1 MELNK
6 NGRNFLL
13 GTLFKS
19 YLIQTAVCSLIIWVC
34 TDVMDVAVS
43 QIFRKCFG
51 DYFFMYYRSLYT
63 YMAGFAGWVIC
74 VIYLTYRLL
83 KKVVSYVY
91 ELQEATGKL
100 FDKSTDYIELSPELS
115 EIAANINALKQEA
128 EENARLAKE
137 SQQYKSDQIMY
148 LAHDLKTPLSSV
160 VGYLSLLQD
169 DPQLSE
175 DLRKKYLS
183 IARNKAQ
190 RLEDLINEFFEI
202 TKYSLSEITLQYTK
216 INLTRLLEQLIFE
229 FQPMLQ
235 EKGLQCNFHGPEKI
249 FLRCDADKIQRVFDN
264 LLHNAIIYSFP
275 NTAITIT
282 AELRTEEIR
291 IRFENHGNTISKERL
306 SQIFQQF
313 YRIEPEKNTDSMGV
327 NLAIAK
333 QIAELHKGSIS
344 ARSRDGISQFT
355 VTLPVS

>member
-6 NGRNFLL
+6 NERNFLL
-13 GTLFKS
+13 KTLFKS
-19 YLIQTAVCSLIIWVC
+19 YLIQMAVCSLIIWVC
-34 TDVMDVAVS
+34 TKVMDVAVS

-63 YMAGFAGWVIC
+63 YMAGFAGWIIC
-74 VIYLTYRLL
+74 MICLTYRSL
-83 KKVVSYVY
+83 KKAVSYVY
-91 ELQEATGKL
+91 ELLEATDKL
-100 FDKSTDYIELSPELS
+100 FDKNTSYIELSPELS
-115 EIAANINALKQEA
+115 EIASNINALKQEA

-160 VGYLSLLQD
+160 VGYLSLLKD

-229 FQPMLQ
+229 CQPMLR
-235 EKGLQCNFHGPEKI
+235 EKGLECSLHGPENI
-249 FLRCDADKIQRVFDN
+249 FLHCDADKIQRVFDN
-264 LLHNAIIYSFP
+264 LLRNAIIYSCP
-275 NTAITIT
+275 NTVITVT
-282 AELRTEEIR
+282 AELGTEEIS
-291 IRFENHGNTISKERL
+291 IVFKNHGDTISRERL

-313 YRIEPEKNTDSMGV
+313 YRMESEKGTDSMGV

-333 QIAELHKGSIS
+333 QIVELHKGSIS
-344 ARSRDGISQFT
+344 ACSKEGISQFT
-355 VTLPVS
+355 VILPVS

>member
-13 GTLFKS
+13 GILFKS
-19 YLIQTAVCSLIIWVC
+19 YLVQTAGCSLIIWVC

-148 LAHDLKTPLSSV
+148 LAHDLKPHFPLWWAICLFCRMI
-160 VGYLSLLQD
+160 LSFQKTFGKNIFPL
-169 DPQLSE
+169 PE
-175 DLRKKYLS
+175 V
-183 IARNKAQ
+183 
-190 RLEDLINEFFEI
+190 RLNGW
-202 TKYSLSEITLQYTK
+202 K
-216 INLTRLLEQLIFE
+216 I
-229 FQPMLQ
+229 
-235 EKGLQCNFHGPEKI
+235 
-249 FLRCDADKIQRVFDN
+249 
-264 LLHNAIIYSFP
+264 
-275 NTAITIT
+275 
-282 AELRTEEIR
+282 
-291 IRFENHGNTISKERL
+291 
-306 SQIFQQF
+306 
-313 YRIEPEKNTDSMGV
+313 
-327 NLAIAK
+327 
-333 QIAELHKGSIS
+333 
-344 ARSRDGISQFT
+344 
-355 VTLPVS
+355 

>member
-13 GTLFKS
+13 ETLFKS
-19 YLIQTAVCSLIIWVC
+19 YLIQMAVCSLIILVC
-34 TDVMDVAVS
+34 TYVMDIAVS
-43 QIFRKCFG
+43 QMFHKCIG
-51 DYFFMYYRSLYT
+51 DYFFMHYRSLYT

-74 VIYLTYRLL
+74 VIYLTYRLF

-100 FDKSTDYIELSPELS
+100 FDKGIDYIELSPELS
-115 EIAANINALKQEA
+115 EIAANLNALKQEA

-190 RLEDLINEFFEI
+190 RLENLINEFFEI

-229 FQPMLQ
+229 FQPLLQ
-235 EKGLQCNFHGPEKI
+235 EKDLQCSLHGPEKL

-264 LLHNAIIYSFP
+264 LLRNAIIYSFP
-275 NTAITIT
+275 NTTITIT
-282 AELRTEEIR
+282 AEVRTEEIC
-291 IRFENHGNTISKERL
+291 ISFEIYGNTISKESL
-306 SQIFQQF
+306 SQIFRQL
-313 YRIEPEKNTDSMGV
+313 YRMVPEKNTDSMGV
-327 NLAIAK
+327 NLSIAK
-333 QIAELHKGSIS
+333 QIAELHRGSIS
-344 ARSRDGISQFT
+344 ARSRDGIIQFT
-355 VTLPVS
+355 VTLPAS